1 MEVYRYPHY
10 GCARPGTNV
19 YEMGGHAYGGWRG
32 MGDNGVTTP
41 AAVAMV
47 PEPQP
52 LPTPQQAGA
61 IDREVF
67 ATQLQQQ
74 ARQAQ
79 ANAIT
84 AAALNNP
91 FAFAASQAA
100 ATAMATKAAEVAAG
114 GRPEAMPGRVAP
126 PDLPP
131 TASPRAREARAAAI
145 ARGAKPGGMG
155 RGIPW
160 VGKTRNEKAAT
171 VAVVGGGGV
180 GLSWMLGLL

>member
-1 MEVYRYPHY
+1 MHVYRYPYY
-10 GCARPGTNV
+10 GNSRPGTNV
-19 YEMGGHAYGGWRG
+19 YEMGGFAYGGWRG
-32 MGDNGVTTP
+32 LGDNGTTTP

-52 LPTPQQAGA
+52 LPTPIQQDF

-84 AAALNNP
+84 AAATGNLA
-91 FAFAASQAA
+91 AFAANQAA
-100 ATAMATKAAEVAAG
+100 ATAMATKAAEVARGGSPETVRA
-114 GRPEAMPGRVAP
+114 GRP
-126 PDLPP
+126 DTLPP
-131 TASPRAREARAAAI
+131 TASPRAVEARAAAL

-160 VGKTRNEKAAT
+160 VGKTRNEKATT
-171 VAVVGGGGV
+171 VAVGAGAAGAAW
-180 GLSWMLGLL
+180 WMLLL